1 MHVALWEIP
10 LVLKRLIYHVDFQLA
25 EDSHEISGLIFP
37 KKVID
42 ITIFLSAVVMI
53 NNNNNNFG
61 ALKLSP
67 FPRCHLLSHL
77 LIFLCSL
84 YWKQYG
90 SGSDCFQGRRV
101 FKTYIVFNNEL

>member
-1 MHVALWEIP
+1 MHVVLWEIP

-25 EDSHEISGLIFP
+25 DDSHEISGLIFH

-67 FPRCHLLSHL
+67 FPASCGFCHLLSHL

-84 YWKQYG
+84 YW
-90 SGSDCFQGRRV
+90 
-101 FKTYIVFNNEL
+101 